1 LTDEIS
7 QEPPSAERETPSA
20 AELFER
26 AREAVSALRGHGRRA
41 DGKAGIANTLAMRT
55 GFRSTQLL
63 EQPDIAAW
71 HREEV
76 EAITTDLG
84 GDGEL
89 TTLARANVRE
99 AARLEVILATL
110 GTELLEGGVLT
121 GKGHMRAATTVYL
134 QVLDRFT
141 RLWQSLGLERRAKR
155 VDLAQAFAEQERTR

>member
-1 LTDEIS
+1 MTDEKS
-7 QEPPSAERETPSA
+7 EQSPSAEHETPSA

-26 AREAVSALRGHGRRA
+26 AREAVAALRGHGRRA
-41 DGKAGIANTLAMRT
+41 DGKAGVANTMALRT
-55 GFRSTQLL
+55 GLRSTQLL

-71 HREEV
+71 HREQV
-76 EAITTDLG
+76 EAIVTDLG
-84 GDGEL
+84 GDAEL

-99 AARLEVILATL
+99 AARLEVILAAL

-141 RLWQSLGLERRAKR
+141 RLSQTLGLDRKSKR
-155 VDLAQAFAEQERTR
+155 VPSLAEVLRGE